1 MDGDV
6 GVGVIAQG
14 TGERQALAVPVVVPG
29 VHDEGQPRSGEAEP
43 RPLATR
49 DAAQWAAP
57 GGVFVPQ
64 SVAARAAAAPGAA
77 ALVEG
82 DRTLTYQ
89 ELDARAD
96 RLASYLR
103 GLGVGT
109 DIPVGLCLDRSIEM
123 VVAAL
128 GILKAGGAYLPLDP
142 TYPAERLAFMLNDAR
157 VPVLVTRQRV
167 TARLPAGPWRVV
179 DLDADARIIDAAP
192 AVPAVPLAAVQLAYV
207 IYTSGSTGQ
216 PKGVQITHAN
226 LLNLVSWHQRAFAVT
241 AADRATHLASP
252 AFDAAGWELWPYLTA
267 GASVYLVDEDT
278 RRAPAPLRDWLV
290 ARRITI
296 GFLPTALAEQVM
308 ALEWPREVALR
319 VLLTGGDAL
328 HHYPSPALP
337 FTVVN
342 NYGPTEGTVV
352 ATSGPVDPAE
362 RGDLPPP
369 IGHPIDNTRV
379 YILDAHLR
387 PVSAGAPGE
396 LCIGGAGVARGYLN
410 RPALTAE
417 KFIPDPFADSPDARL
432 YKTGD
437 RARYLPDG
445 RLAFLGRIDEQIEI
459 LGYRIEPNEIAVAL
473 NRHPAIRTSVV
484 AAREEAAGDKR
495 LVAYVVSAPGAR
507 ATTTAGTLRAFLGA
521 QLPNYMVPALFVW
534 LDELPLTP
542 NGKVD
547 RAALPVPD
555 AENMMTE
562 QDTPHLSPR
571 TPVEQRV
578 AEIVAALLNLERVGV
593 EDNFFMLGGHSLL
606 GTQLITRMRATFGVD
621 LTLRSLFET
630 PTVAGLAAEVAR
642 LIIAKLEAMTDDEA
656 RQLLQSLT

>member
-14 TGERQALAVPVVVPG
+14 TCERQALAVPVVVPG

-296 GFLPTALAEQVM
+296 GFLPTALAERVM

-521 QLPNYMVPALFVW
+521 QLPNYMVPAIFVW

-642 LIIAKLEAMTDDEA
+642 LIIAKLEAMTDDET

>member
-14 TGERQALAVPVVVPG
+14 AGERQALAVPVVAPG
-29 VHDEGQPRSGEAEP
+29 GHDEGRPRSGKAEP
-43 RPLATR
+43 RPLAAR
-49 DAAQWAAP
+49 DAARWAAP
-57 GGVFVPQ
+57 GGVFTPQ

-89 ELDARAD
+89 ELDARTD

-142 TYPAERLAFMLNDAR
+142 SYPAERLAFMLNDAR

-167 TARLPAGPWRVV
+167 AVRLPAGPWRVV

-192 AVPAVPLAAVQLAYV
+192 AVPAVPLVAAQLAYV

-252 AFDAAGWELWPYLTA
+252 AFDAAGWELWPYLTV

-396 LCIGGAGVARGYLN
+396 LCIGGTGVARGYLN

-417 KFIPDPFADSPDARL
+417 KFIPDPFTDSPDARL

-495 LVAYVVSAPGAR
+495 LVAYVVPAPGAR
-507 ATTTAGTLRAFLGA
+507 ATTAGTLRAFLGA
-521 QLPNYMVPALFVW
+521 QLPDYMVPALFVW

-547 RAALPVPD
+547 RAALPAPD

-593 EDNFFMLGGHSLL
+593 ADNFFMLGGHSLL

-642 LIIAKLEAMTDDEA
+642 LIIAKLEAMTDDET